1 MMSPRYSMSFTTGGL
16 LLPESIELARNFLRS
31 NEWQSA
37 IAETASGYVLSSG
50 KPKSMQRVGREIA
63 NRLATLSIAE
73 LQFLTDTSSRSDQAA
88 LLWLAVCRTYRLV
101 REFAIEVVSERFNSF
116 QRELLPERYD
126 SFVHD
131 KSEWDEWL
139 AARSP
144 STIERSRQVLFKI
157 MKEAGV
163 IDEHRQICRLPL
175 SPALRLLLERMPDD
189 IAVLPGGF
197 RG

>member
-1 MMSPRYSMSFTTGGL
+1 MMGSRYSMSFTTGGL
-16 LLPESIELARNFLRS
+16 LLPESIDLARNFLRL
-31 NEWQSA
+31 NEWQPA
-37 IAETASGYVLSSG
+37 IAETASGYVFSSG

-73 LQFLTDTSSRSDQAA
+73 LQFLTETSSRSDQAA

-101 REFAIEVVSERFNSF
+101 REFAIEIVSERFNSF
-116 QRELLPERYD
+116 QRELLPERYE

-131 KSEWDEWL
+131 KSEWDDWL

-157 MKEAGV
+157 MREAGV
-163 IDEHRQICRLPL
+163 IDEQRQICRLPL
-175 SPALRLLLERMPDD
+175 SPALRLLLERTPED
-189 IAVLPGGF
+189 IAVLPGGL